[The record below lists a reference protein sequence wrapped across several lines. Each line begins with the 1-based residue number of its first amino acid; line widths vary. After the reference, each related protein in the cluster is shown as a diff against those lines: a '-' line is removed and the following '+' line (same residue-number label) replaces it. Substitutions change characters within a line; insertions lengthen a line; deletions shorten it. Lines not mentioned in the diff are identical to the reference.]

1 MSNYETS
8 IKNIIDG
15 ILDIGGGQ
23 ILDKRYVSL
32 SGLLDAQWD
41 ILYTL
46 HSINFGFTS
55 YSWFV
60 TLLLPVN
67 NS

>member
-32 SGLLDAQWD
+32 SGLLTPSETFFT
-41 ILYTL
+41 LYTPLILVLL
-46 HSINFGFTS
+46 HIHD
-55 YSWFV
+55 
-60 TLLLPVN
+60 L
-67 NS
+67 